1 MLQWL
6 FATLHLLALGCGL
19 GAIAARGRNLAPTP
33 DAPAVQ
39 RSLRADNWWC
49 LSLLL
54 WIVSGSVLAASHLP
68 MLWSQGRPVPLAMAK
83 LLGLILLLLQEWRS
97 RPLIRQCRQRLE
109 RGRLPTEEI
118 RSVLARHSRRQLLV
132 VLLILVISS
141 ALQSGLFNTP

>member
-19 GAIAARGRNLAPTP
+19 GAIAARGRNLASTP

-54 WIVSGSVLAASHLP
+54 WLCSGSALGFSHLA
-68 MLWSQGRPVPLAMAK
+68 MLWSQGRPLPLAMAK
-83 LLGLILLLLQEWRS
+83 LLGIALLLLQEWHS
-97 RPLIRQCRQRLE
+97 RPLIRQCRQRLQ

-118 RSVLARHSRRQLLV
+118 CSQLARHSRRQLLTLLLL
-132 VLLILVISS
+132 VLLSS
-141 ALQSGLFNTP
+141 AMQAGLFNTP

>member
-19 GAIAARGRNLAPTP
+19 GAIAARGRNLAATP

-54 WIVSGSVLAASHLP
+54 WLVSGSALAFSHMA
-68 MLWSQGRPVPLAMAK
+68 MLWSQGKPLPLALAK
-83 LLGLILLLLQEWRS
+83 SLALALLLLQEWRS
-97 RPLIRQCRQRLE
+97 RPLIRQCRQRLD

-118 RSVLARHSRRQLLV
+118 RSQLQRHSRRQLFM
-132 VLLILVISS
+132 LLLLLVIST
-141 ALQSGLFNTP
+141 ALRAGLFNTL

>member
-19 GAIAARGRNLAPTP
+19 GALAARGRNLA
-33 DAPAVQ
+33 APLDVPALQ

-54 WIVSGSVLAASHLP
+54 WLCSGSGLLFQHGAQ
-68 MLWSQGRPVPLAMAK
+68 LWAQGRPQPLAVAK
-83 LLGLILLLLQEWRS
+83 LLAIILLLLQEWRN
-97 RPLIRQCRQRLE
+97 RPLLRQCRQRLE
-109 RGRLPTEEI
+109 RGRVPNEAL
-118 RSVLARHSRRQLLV
+118 SQQLARQNRRQLA
-132 VLLILVISS
+132 LLLLLLLLST